1 MSEDNQNLK
10 KLLIYITKI
19 EDKQQILKIKYKLN
33 DIVVITLF
41 AMLANIEYWV
51 EIEEFGKMHF
61 KVLKRCLKVPTAYLR
76 MIRFKELWL
85 Q

>member
-10 KLLIYITKI
+10 IFLIYITKI
-19 EDKQQILKIKYKLN
+19 YYKKQILKIKYKLN
-33 DIVVITLF
+33 YIVVITLF

-51 EIEEFGKMHF
+51 EIEEFGKMYF

-76 MIRFKELWL
+76 II
-85 Q
+85 

>member
-41 AMLANIEYWV
+41 TMLANIEY
-51 EIEEFGKMHF
+51 
-61 KVLKRCLKVPTAYLR
+61 
-76 MIRFKELWL
+76 
-85 Q
+85 